1 MLQDVYKY
9 QIIKELKPKSAP
21 ILKNFF
27 SILKI
32 VESVAK

>member
-9 QIIKELKPKSAP
+9 QIIKELKPKVTP